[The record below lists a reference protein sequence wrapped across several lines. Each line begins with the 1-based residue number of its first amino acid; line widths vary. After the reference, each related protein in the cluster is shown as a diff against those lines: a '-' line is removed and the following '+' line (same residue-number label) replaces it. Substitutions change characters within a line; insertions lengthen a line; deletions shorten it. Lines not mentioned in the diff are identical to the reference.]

1 MGCDDGAPSPDAQRD
16 AQEARFRPSP
26 AKAAVWAGPFDALW
40 GGQRASGR
48 WPLRHAAAAPTR
60 QEFEFGKNKGEFGSP
75 YYPLEQTRYKLR
87 YLNTVRTLTN
97 PD

>member
-1 MGCDDGAPSPDAQRD
+1 MRKREPRKSGGVG
-16 AQEARFRPSP
+16 RPLP
-26 AKAAVWAGPFDALW
+26 RALGW
-40 GGQRASGR
+40 PTGLRA
-48 WPLRHAAAAPTR
+48 LRHAAAAPTR

-75 YYPLEQTRYKLR
+75 YYPLEQGIQLTSYKLR